1 MNPDTMNPDP
11 AQSAVER
18 VARASFG
25 RLVAFLARRTGDVQ
39 AAEDAIADAFAAA
52 LRTWP
57 SDGVPD
63 KPEAW
68 LLRSAQNRIIDG
80 ARRDRARDAALP
92 ELARFAQ
99 HAITMAETRDTFP
112 DERLAMLFA
121 CAHPS
126 LDVGVHTPLMLQAVL
141 GLDANAIAS
150 AFLVAPSAMSQ
161 RLVRAK
167 QKLRQAGIRIEI
179 PDADELDGRL
189 GAVLSAIYAAYTAR
203 YNDAGA
209 LDPIAGGIGLEAIE
223 LARLMASWMPQQPE
237 TLGLLALLLYC
248 EARSRARRGTAGEYV
263 PLEAQN
269 VTRWNRAM
277 IGEAEELL
285 TLAAQSA
292 TAGRFQ
298 LEAALQS
305 AHVHARL
312 EGRIDHD
319 AVLRLY
325 AILLEIAPS
334 IGAAVGQAS
343 AIAAA
348 HGPAAGLR
356 ALDAVASDC
365 ESYQP
370 AWALRAD
377 LLRQLGRGSDAKQAY
392 ERAAGLSDDPA
403 VRQFLLA
410 RGATCG

>member
-1 MNPDTMNPDP
+1 MNPDP
-11 AQSAVER
+11 AHAAVER
-18 VARASFG
+18 VARASYG

-39 AAEDAIADAFAAA
+39 AAEDAIAEAFAAA

-57 SDGVPD
+57 RDGVPE

-68 LLRSAQNRIIDG
+68 LLRAAHNRFID
-80 ARRDRARDAALP
+80 ASRRDSVRNAALP
-92 ELARFAQ
+92 ELAHLAQ
-99 HAITMAETRDTFP
+99 SAISMAETNETFP

-121 CAHPS
+121 CAHPA
-126 LDVGVHTPLMLQAVL
+126 LDAGVHTPLMLQAVM
-141 GLDANAIAS
+141 GLDAGTIAS

-167 QKLRQAGIRIEI
+167 QKLRQTGIRIEV

-189 GAVLSAIYAAYTAR
+189 EAVLSAIYAAYTAR
-203 YNDAGA
+203 YNDAGS

-223 LARLMASWMPQQPE
+223 LARLMSVWMPQEPE

-248 EARSRARRGTAGEYV
+248 EARSRARRGVSGEYV
-263 PLEAQN
+263 PLDAQDT
-269 VTRWNRAM
+269 TRWDRSM

-285 TLAAQSA
+285 TRAARSA

-312 EGRIDHD
+312 HGEIDHE

-325 AILLEIAPS
+325 AILVETAPS
-334 IGAAVGQAS
+334 VGAAVGHAT

-356 ALDAVASDC
+356 ALDSVGSECD
-365 ESYQP
+365 SYQP

-377 LLRQLGRGSDAKQAY
+377 LLRQLGRHAEAATAY
-392 ERAAGLSDDPA
+392 NRAAGLSDDPA

-410 RGATCG
+410 RAAMCGSSSR

>member
-1 MNPDTMNPDP
+1 MNPDP
-11 AQSAVER
+11 AIAAVER
-18 VARASFG
+18 VARASYG

-52 LRTWP
+52 LRTWRD
-57 SDGVPD
+57 DGVPD

-68 LLRSAQNRIIDG
+68 LLRAAHNRFID
-80 ARRDRARDAALP
+80 ASRRDSVRDAALP
-92 ELARFAQ
+92 ELARIAQ
-99 HAITMAETRDTFP
+99 SAISMAETNDTFP

-121 CAHPS
+121 CAHPA
-126 LDVGVHTPLMLQAVL
+126 LDVSVHTPLMLQAVL

-167 QKLRQAGIRIEI
+167 QKLRQTGIRIEI
-179 PDADELDGRL
+179 PDADELDGRVE
-189 GAVLSAIYAAYTAR
+189 AVLSAIYAAYTAR
-203 YNDAGA
+203 YNDAGS
-209 LDPIAGGIGLEAIE
+209 LDPIASGIGLEAIE
-223 LARLMASWMPQQPE
+223 LARLMVSWMPQQRE

-248 EARSRARRGTAGEYV
+248 EARTRSRRGPSGEYV
-263 PLEAQN
+263 PLDSQDTA
-269 VTRWNRAM
+269 RWDRSM
-277 IGEAEELL
+277 INEAERLL
-285 TLAAQSA
+285 THAAVSA
-292 TAGRFQ
+292 TPGRFQ

-312 EGRIDHD
+312 HGTVDHA

-325 AILLEIAPS
+325 AILLQIAPS

-343 AIAAA
+343 AFAAA
-348 HGPAAGLR
+348 YGPLAGLQ
-356 ALDAVASDC
+356 ALEAIAIDSD
-365 ESYQP
+365 SYQP

-377 LLRQLGRGSDAKQAY
+377 LLRQLGRHAEAKVAY
-392 ERAAGLSDDPA
+392 NRAAGLSDDPA

-410 RGATCG
+410 RAATCG

>member
-1 MNPDTMNPDP
+1 MNPDP
-11 AQSAVER
+11 AHAVVER
-18 VARASFG
+18 VARASYG

-39 AAEDAIADAFAAA
+39 SAEDAIADAFAAA

-63 KPEAW
+63 TPEAW
-68 LLRSAQNRIIDG
+68 LLRSAHNRVIDA
-80 ARRDRARDAALP
+80 ARRDSVRDAAMP
-92 ELARFAQ
+92 ELARLAQ
-99 HAITMAETRDTFP
+99 HAITMAETSDTFP

-121 CAHPS
+121 CAHPA
-126 LDVGVHTPLMLQAVL
+126 LDASVHTPLMLQAVL
-141 GLDANAIAS
+141 GLDADAIAS
-150 AFLVAPSAMSQ
+150 AFLVAPSAMGQ

-167 QKLRQAGIRIEI
+167 QKLRQTGIRIEI

-189 GAVLSAIYAAYTAR
+189 EAVLSAIYAAYTAR
-203 YNDAGA
+203 YNDAGS
-209 LDPIAGGIGLEAIE
+209 LDPISGGIGLEAIE
-223 LARLMASWMPQQPE
+223 LARLMGVWMPQEPE

-248 EARSRARRGTAGEYV
+248 EARSRARRGVSGEYV
-263 PLEAQN
+263 PLDSQDT
-269 VTRWNRAM
+269 TRWDRAM
-277 IGEAEELL
+277 IGEAEKLL
-285 TLAAQSA
+285 TRAAQSA
-292 TAGRFQ
+292 IAGRFQ

-325 AILLEIAPS
+325 AILLETAPS

-356 ALDAVASDC
+356 SLEAFGSDC
-365 ESYQP
+365 DSYQP

-377 LLRQLGRGSDAKQAY
+377 LLRQLGRHAEAAAAY
-392 ERAAGLSDDPA
+392 NRAAGLSDDPA

-410 RGATCG
+410 HAATCGSSSP